1 MSLFPRRCK
10 HPTCAEDSRD
20 PSGYCD
26 DHRPARLARRAD
38 VQSIEQRAAAKRF
51 YASPAWRELRARVLA
66 ERPLCELRLS
76 GCWGRATQVDHKQS
90 IEKGGAA
97 LAESNCQSACAHC
110 HSIKTA
116 RSDGGFGF
124 ERARGRNA

>member
-26 DHRPARLARRAD
+26 AHRPEKAARRNST
-38 VQSIEQRAAAKRF
+38 QSAEERAAAKRF

-66 ERPLCELRLS
+66 ERPLCELRFA

-90 IEKGGAA
+90 ILQGGAA
-97 LAESNCQSACAHC
+97 LAETNCQTACAHC

-116 RSDGGFGF
+116 RTDGGFGF
-124 ERARGRNA
+124 ARRRNA